1 MLSRREFLQSSLAA
15 TSAALVASPALA
27 ADDPRSLIVDCHQHL
42 WDLSKQTLP
51 WLKGAPEILNRTY
64 HLKEYAEA
72 TAGLNIRSLYMEI
85 DIARDELAEEAR
97 HVIGLAQDKKTNMLA
112 AVIGGSP
119 DGPADKFPGLIEPF
133 LDSPYVKGIR
143 RVLHSEATPKGTC
156 LEKPFVKNIQ
166 TLGKHNLSFDLCLR
180 PTDLLDGV
188 KLTEECPDT
197 RFILDHCGNADPRAF
212 HKNLDPAKGPSHT
225 ADDWR
230 SGIDRLAKRPNVI
243 CKISGVIAFLPP
255 PAADP
260 ATKLAPIINHCLD
273 AFGPERVVFGSD
285 WPVCLLGSPLQ
296 VWVKAL
302 TQILSARPAADQ
314 RKLWSENAIRHY
326 GLKIDT

>member
-1 MLSRREFLQSSLAA
+1 MLSRREFLQASLAA
-15 TSAALVASPALA
+15 SAAAVTMPTLA
-27 ADDPRSLIVDCHQHL
+27 AEDPRSLIVDCHQHL
-42 WDLSKQTLP
+42 WDLSKQTMP
-51 WLKGAPEILNRTY
+51 WLKVAPEILNRTY

-72 TAGLNIRSLYMEI
+72 TQGLNIRSLYMEI

-97 HVIGLAQDKKTNMLA
+97 HVIGLAQDKQSNMLA

-119 DGPADKFPGLIEPF
+119 DGPSEKFPGLIGPF

-143 RVLHSEATPKGTC
+143 RVLHSDATPKGTC
-156 LEKPFVKNIQ
+156 LEKSFVKNIQ
-166 TLGKHNLSFDLCLR
+166 TLGTHKLSFDLCMR
-180 PTDLLDGV
+180 PTELGDAA

-212 HKNLDPAKGPSHT
+212 DPKLDPQAAPKHT
-225 ADDWR
+225 ADEWKA
-230 SGIDRLAKRPNVI
+230 GIDQLAKRSNVI
-243 CKISGVIAFLPP
+243 CKISGVIAFLPAGAD
-255 PAADP
+255 AAT
-260 ATKLAPIINHCLD
+260 ALAPIINHCLG
-273 AFGPERVVFGSD
+273 AFGPDRVVFGSD

-296 VWVKAL
+296 GWVSAL
-302 TQILSARPAADQ
+302 TKILSSRSAAEQ